1 MLKFLAT
8 MFTGLCL
15 ISAPSAADTLIYAY
29 NEGSQHRIHLLDTA
43 TGVEKIVS
51 PEKGAAWNAA
61 FHPDGKQIIYTLQG
75 DKDSQV
81 YVADADGGSPKQL
94 TFELQYAF
102 HPSFSP
108 NGSQI
113 VYSRLSDQ
121 QLILMDADG
130 SNARVIAANDAYDS
144 FPVFFSDGERILFH
158 SRRLESD
165 HGEPGIFIFHT
176 ETGAVEHTGL
186 FGTYAYPSP
195 NGKQI
200 VFSGKRSEDADR
212 DVMIAVIDNPSSTIP
227 LTEGGGY
234 DGHPSFTPDG
244 KRIVFVSRM
253 AQDPSFPAAQESD
266 TAGTNEVFI
275 MNIDGSNVQRLT
287 HGGAVA
293 WHPIAR

>member
-15 ISAPSAADTLIYAY
+15 ISTPSAAGTLIYAY

-61 FHPDGKQIIYTLQG
+61 FHPNGKQIIYTLQG
-75 DKDSQV
+75 EKDSQV

-94 TFELQYAF
+94 TFEQQYAF

-108 NGSQI
+108 DGNQI
-113 VYSRLSDQ
+113 VYSKLSERD
-121 QLILMDADG
+121 LILMDADG
-130 SNARVIAANDAYDS
+130 TNARVIAASDSYDA
-144 FPVFFSDGERILFH
+144 FPVFFSDGRRILFH

-165 HGEPGIFIFHT
+165 HGEPGIFIFHL

-195 NGKQI
+195 DGSQI
-200 VFSGKRSEDADR
+200 VFSSKRSADADR
-212 DVMIAVIDNPSSTIP
+212 DVMIAGTSNPSSAHP

-244 KRIVFVSRM
+244 KQIVFVSRK

-266 TAGTNEVFI
+266 TADTNEVFI
-275 MNIDGSNVQRLT
+275 MNIDGSNVQRLS
-287 HGGAVA
+287 HGSAVA
-293 WHPIAR
+293 WHPIVR